1 MGLAIDTAVFA
12 VTNPGATPANDNTTA
27 ATGDSKQVR
36 NFTPTSRAYLEFISR
51 QGTTAGF
58 VRVMSPR
65 MHDVS
70 RGLTFL
76 PGETPAVKLFPY
88 ETEQPMYSGDFLQI
102 TVSGGTAEA
111 DAAALSIYYN
121 DLPGSDAKLHSLSD
135 IVPNI
140 VNLKSVEVDI
150 SQSGTA
156 FVWVDAAINST
167 ENLLKADTWY
177 AVLGFDTDTAAL
189 CVGVKGPETANLR
202 ICGPA
207 PTATYDTNDYFIRQS
222 QASNKPFIPCFNAN
236 NRAGFFVSLNCFA
249 TSGTTKVSLQL
260 CELASSFAP

>member
-1 MGLAIDTAVFA
+1 MGLAIDTPVYN
-12 VTNPGATPANDNTTA
+12 VTNPGAAPANDNTTA

-36 NFTPTSRAYLEFISR
+36 NFTPTARAYLEFISR

-70 RGLTFL
+70 RGLTFF

-88 ETEQPMYSGDFLQI
+88 ETEQPLYSGDFLQI

-121 DLPGSDAKLHSLSD
+121 DLPGSDAKLKMLSD

-140 VNLKSVEVDI
+140 VNLKSAEVDVT
-150 SQSGTA
+150 QGATA
-156 FVWVDAAINST
+156 FAWVDTAINTT

-189 CVGVKGPETANLR
+189 VIGVKGPETANLR
-202 ICGPA
+202 IAGPA
-207 PTATYDTNDYFIRQS
+207 PTATYDTNDYFIRQ
-222 QASNKPFIPCFNAN
+222 AVATNKAFIPTFNAN
-236 NRAGFFVSLNCFA
+236 NRAGFFISLNGFA
-249 TSGTTKVSLQL
+249 TGGTTKVSVQL
-260 CELASSFAP
+260 AELASSFAP

>member
-12 VTNPGATPANDNTTA
+12 TTNPGATPANDSTTA
-27 ATGDSKQVR
+27 ATGDSKTVR
-36 NFTPTSRAYLEFISR
+36 NFQSTAKAYLEFISR

-58 VRVMSPR
+58 ARVMSPR

-76 PGETPAVKLFPY
+76 PGETPAVRLFPF
-88 ETEQPMYSGDFLQI
+88 EVEQPLYSGDALQI

-111 DAAALSIYYN
+111 DAVALGIYYN
-121 DLPGSDAKLHSLSD
+121 DLPGSDSKLKMLAD
-135 IVPNI
+135 IVPNV

-150 SQSGTA
+150 TQSGTA
-156 FVWVDAAINST
+156 FVWVDAAVNTT

-189 CVGVKGPETANLR
+189 VIGVKGPETSNLR
-202 ICGPA
+202 VGGPG
-207 PTATYDTNDYFIRQS
+207 PTSTLGTNDYFIRQS
-222 QASNKPFIPCFNAN
+222 MASNKPFIPVFNAN
-236 NRAGFFVSLNCFA
+236 NRAGYFVSLNCLA
-249 TSGTTKVSLQL
+249 ISGTTKVSL
-260 CELASSFAP
+260 ELAELAGSFSA

>member
-12 VTNPGATPANDNTTA
+12 VTNPGATPSNDNTTA

-76 PGETPAVKLFPY
+76 PNETPAVKLFPF

-111 DAAALSIYYN
+111 DAAAISIYYA
-121 DLPGSDAKLHSLSD
+121 DLPGSDAKLHALSE

-150 SQSGTA
+150 TQSGTA
-156 FVWVDAAINST
+156 FVWVDAAINTT

-189 CVGVKGPETANLR
+189 VIGVKGPETANLR
-202 ICGPA
+202 IGGPG
-207 PTATYDTNDYFIRQS
+207 PTSTLATNDYFIRQS
-222 QASNKPFIPCFNAN
+222 QSSARPFIPCFNAN
-236 NRAGFFVSLNCFA
+236 NRAGFFVSLNCLA
-249 TSGTTKVSLQL
+249 ISGTTKVSLEL
-260 CELASSFAP
+260 CELAASFTP